1 MRTDITIICS
11 MYADERVL
19 LYNIGRCMKIN
30 KQKDS
35 TISACIF
42 VLVLK
47 IIIWDMPDCNGCNL
61 VYFV

>member
-1 MRTDITIICS
+1 MRADYITDICS

-19 LYNIGRCMKIN
+19 LYNIAPFYEDK
-30 KQKDS
+30 KS

-42 VLVLK
+42 ALVLK
-47 IIIWDMPDCNGCNL
+47 IIIWDMLDCNGCNS